1 MLAGLPRP
9 LELSRMEARPVGE
22 DVLIQAYV
30 HEP

>member
-1 MLAGLPRP
+1 MLVGLPAGL
-9 LELSRMEARPVGE
+9 ELTRMEARPIGE